1 MVLTGRAAVLA
12 LVGAGLVGVLVAGG
26 VVAWQALLLVN
37 SGIGAALVVDAVRAA
52 ACQDLVLARSGDRRV
67 RLGEVAHV
75 HLAVTNAGA
84 KHWHGTLRDAW
95 VPTAHATIDTAGD
108 RVPVDLAPG
117 TSTHVAVDVCPTRRG
132 DRPTDLVTLRS
143 LGPLGLAGRQRSTTL
158 DWSIR
163 TLPPFTSRRHLPSR
177 LARLRDMDGRQA
189 IAVRAQGTEFDSLR
203 EYVPGDDVR
212 SIDWRATAR
221 ASDVM
226 VRTWRPE
233 RDRRVVLVLDTGRT
247 SAVRIGDETRLD
259 ILIDAGLLL
268 AALAGRAGDRVDLVA
283 HDRRTRLQV
292 SGGSGPGLLPQLVEG
307 IAPLEP
313 ALTET
318 DYRAMVSTILSRVR
332 KRALVVLFVALER
345 AAIEEGLL
353 PALGPLTARH
363 TVVLASVRE
372 PADAGAG
379 HARQGPTPTVR
390 SPQGPPPDVRS
401 AQGDRIPLGPGD
413 VRDVRARVR
422 LAEGPWGR
430 GGPDWGRP
438 GDGGQTAAELAYASA
453 ARAKADLDRAHVMT
467 VLARMGV
474 RVVEGAPT
482 DIAPRLA
489 DAYLDLKAAGKL

>member
-12 LVGAGLVGVLVAGG
+12 LVGAGLVGVLVGSG
-26 VVAWQALLLVN
+26 MVPWHALLLVN
-37 SGIGAALVVDAVRAA
+37 GAICAALVVDAARAA
-52 ACQDLVLARSGDRRV
+52 ACQDLVLTRSGDQKV
-67 RLGEVAHV
+67 RLGEVAQV
-75 HLAVTNAGA
+75 RLWVTNAGA
-84 KHWHGTLRDAW
+84 RRWTGTLRDAW
-95 VPTAHATIDTAGD
+95 VPTARATIGRTGD
-108 RVPVDLAPG
+108 RAPIDLAPG
-117 TSTHVAVDVCPTRRG
+117 TSTRICVDLAPTRRG
-132 DRPTDLVTLRS
+132 DRPTDRITLRS
-143 LGPLGLAGRQRSTTL
+143 LGPLGLAGRQRSTAV

-233 RDRRVVLVLDTGRT
+233 RDRRVVLAIDTGRT
-247 SAVRIGDETRLD
+247 SAVRIADETRLD

-268 AALAGRAGDRVDLVA
+268 AALAGRAGDRVDLIA
-283 HDRRTRLQV
+283 HDSSTRLQF
-292 SGGSGPGLLPQLVEG
+292 SSGSGPGLLPQLVDG

-313 ALTET
+313 RLTET
-318 DYRAMVSTILSRVR
+318 DYRSMVSAVLARVR

-345 AAIEEGLL
+345 AAIEEGLI

-372 PADAGAG
+372 PDVPGPRGADDGRVPGAGAP
-379 HARQGPTPTVR
+379 AIDAI
-390 SPQGPPPDVRS
+390 SLS
-401 AQGDRIPLGPGD
+401 AGSVQRIGESRG
-413 VRDVRARVR
+413 VG
-422 LAEGPWGR
+422 EGQRIGESRGVGEGR
-430 GGPDWGRP
+430 GPAPGLQDVAGSGR
-438 GDGGQTAAELAYASA
+438 GDAATAYASA
-453 ARAKADLDRAHVMT
+453 ARAKADMDRSHVAM

-474 RVVEGAPT
+474 RVVEAAPD

-489 DAYLDLKAAGKL
+489 DAYLDLKAAGRL